1 MKPTRYAFMV
11 SLAMLLAMGGLGGCG
26 GRAQEVSGPPPEPT
40 VLVAVST
47 DGATGDL
54 PAITEAHP
62 DLIDSLPGALSPLVE
77 SQRRGLVDGH
87 LVASFRL
94 VGARSSGDELWV
106 YAHESLATYRADEGK
121 ATMQSA
127 SSMPV
132 RIRLDAASLKPV
144 AIDEP
149 LDGDSYAPS
158 IAAMMPEWASERAE
172 SLGFDESAMQAAAQ
186 RWADTQ

>member
-1 MKPTRYAFMV
+1 MKPSRQALLV
-11 SLAMLLAMGGLGGCG
+11 SLAMLLVMCGCG
-26 GRAQEVSGPPPEPT
+26 EPAHDAAAPLPEPA

-47 DGATGDL
+47 DEATGDL

-62 DLIDSLPGALSPLVE
+62 DLIDSLPGALS
-77 SQRRGLVDGH
+77 SLVDSQPRGFVDGY
-87 LVASFRL
+87 LVASFHL
-94 VGARSSGDELWV
+94 VGASTSGDELWL
-106 YAHESLATYRADEGK
+106 YAHESLATYQADKGK
-121 ATMQSA
+121 AAMQSA

-158 IAAMMPEWASERAE
+158 IAAMMPAWASERAE
-172 SLGFDESAMQAAAQ
+172 SLDFDEPAMQAAAD
-186 RWADTQ
+186 RWAATQ